1 MEAWVKVI
9 FVNRQNKE
17 KKNELMISCPL
28 IYKDRDI
35 QEIISFTCSCVDQF

>member
-9 FVNRQNKE
+9 FVNRQNKK